1 MGKAW
6 KKTLRNLN
14 EIENHLVDP
23 NEKAENADSS
33 EKVTAKRYGKYITP
47 NNRLTIFVQQSAA
60 NTRLYESCGCYSGG
74 RVSNTSSQISTRTA
88 PNSEFQD

>member
-6 KKTLRNLN
+6 KNPLRTPK

-47 NNRLTIFVQQSAA
+47 NNRLTIFVQQRAA
-60 NTRLYESCGCYSGG
+60 NTRLYKKL
-74 RVSNTSSQISTRTA
+74 RLLQRRQ
-88 PNSEFQD
+88 SEQHRFA